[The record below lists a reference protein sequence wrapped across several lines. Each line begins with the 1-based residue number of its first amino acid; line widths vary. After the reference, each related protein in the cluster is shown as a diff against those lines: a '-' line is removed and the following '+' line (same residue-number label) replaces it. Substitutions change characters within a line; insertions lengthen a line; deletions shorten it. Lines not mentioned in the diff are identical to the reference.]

1 MLNEQW
7 DAIGLLLDQGW
18 PGEFPPEAQG
28 AYRVLLDGYDPEQI
42 LAAIRVLVRRG
53 GRFRPSASELAG
65 ELQSDPGRPTWGEA
79 FRVLFANRGLLTLRP
94 ELFALQRAEERHPL
108 LAAFIRQ
115 EGYDRLRSLP
125 VHDPDWGER
134 TRRDLERAWNGLGE
148 RADHRLAS
156 GMGLEEIGRPRRGAL
171 GRPDF
176 RALPGGKAA

>member
-1 MLNEQW
+1 VHSDQW

-28 AYRVLLDGYDPEQI
+28 AYRVLLEGFDPEQI

-79 FRVLFANRGLLTLRP
+79 FRLLFASRGLLTVRP
-94 ELFALQRAEERHPL
+94 EAFAIERAEERHPL

-115 EGYDRLRSLP
+115 EGYDRLRTLA

-134 TRRDLERAWNGLGE
+134 TRRELEQAWKSLGE

-156 GMGLEEIGRPRRGAL
+156 GMALDEVGRPRRGELA
-171 GRPDF
+171 RPNLQV
-176 RALPGGKAA
+176 LPQGDTA